1 MFFAK
6 KNTAAKDEQLA
17 SFSNVLELP
26 ACQKKKEVELPGT
39 AIRRPGRPV
48 RGAAHPQRP
57 GLVVWVATH

>member
-26 ACQKKKEVELPGT
+26 ACQKKKRLSYRELLY
-39 AIRRPGRPV
+39 AD
-48 RGAAHPQRP
+48 
-57 GLVVWVATH
+57 LVGPCGVLHIPNDQVW